1 MAGLLDILSPVL
13 GPIIERVFPDPVE
26 RQKYELQLATLA
38 DAEAQRQSNE
48 RIAQTEVNKVEA
60 GSSVLFVAGW
70 RPFIGWSCAGAL
82 IYSTIFAPMFHLGIP
97 NLDFLQVVL
106 LGMLGIS
113 VGARSLEKV
122 KGVAQN
128 SLAGPQPVG
137 EPNASII
144 QQVPVKKKKPL
155 GGLWPF

>member
-1 MAGLLDILSPVL
+1 
-13 GPIIERVFPDPVE
+13 
-26 RQKYELQLATLA
+26 
-38 DAEAQRQSNE
+38 
-48 RIAQTEVNKVEA
+48 
-60 GSSVLFVAGW
+60 
-70 RPFIGWSCAGAL
+70 
-82 IYSTIFAPMFHLGIP
+82 MFHLGIP